1 MSIKIDL
8 SAQQIEEA
16 LICWVIHFEPYSYAQ
31 INTFPNLPKEARS
44 FDDLCDGIIFL
55 YLIKQM

>member
-1 MSIKIDL
+1 MDL